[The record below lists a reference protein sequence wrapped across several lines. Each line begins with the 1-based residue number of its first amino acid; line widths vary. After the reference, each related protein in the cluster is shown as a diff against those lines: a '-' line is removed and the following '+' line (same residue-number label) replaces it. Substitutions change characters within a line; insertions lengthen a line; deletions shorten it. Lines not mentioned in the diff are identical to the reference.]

1 MAVIG
6 KLFKK
11 SEADAL
17 FGAVTASAA
26 VNSVDL
32 AALIDQAGND
42 IMFKL
47 VNGNLIVL
55 GEGRKVLYP
64 EGAVVSDS
72 DVFARFSSS
81 KASELLST
89 GVDDNVY
96 VEQRGDTTT
105 INYGDNILEDGVNCP
120 PICW

>member
-1 MAVIG
+1 MVAIFI
-6 KLFKK
+6 LFIIIYFVHYFVYCTNL
-11 SEADAL
+11 SLL
-17 FGAVTASAA
+17 FVRAC
-26 VNSVDL
+26 
-32 AALIDQAGND
+32 ND

-64 EGAVVSDS
+64 EETVVSDS